1 MERLSPPHGN
11 LFKAGDTY
19 SLFETIRNDIKTTIS
34 RLDEDYIINVSEHD
48 YHQYLIDKYS
58 ITCPTCLFDE
68 KYIEDRKVLVDFT
81 KNLT

>member
-34 RLDEDYIINVSEHD
+34 RLDEDYIINVPEHD

-68 KYIEDRKVLVDFT
+68 K
-81 KNLT
+81 